1 VAKQKG
7 RKGRWQKDGRKGR
20 RREEKKKKKRRREE
34 KKRKKRKARTND
46 GNGSPSTALVITDLL
61 YNLKSLGPLSAGAL
75 STVPL
80 VDLEAG
86 IEDEDVTL
94 VQGLVGELDL
104 GNTDVALALDV
115 EEPLLKGV
123 AVNLLEARVNTA
135 GEVTETAEGLEEV
148 LELLGLVGLN
158 LAVLNGGATEG
169 VIELNGL
176 VGGHSHLVLGSLRAE
191 PEVDVPLEGA
201 GGLLSLRLPN
211 NDNNNK

>member
-1 VAKQKG
+1 MKNTEQNG
-7 RKGRWQKDGRKGR
+7 T
-20 RREEKKKKKRRREE
+20 RE
-34 KKRKKRKARTND
+34 RTND
-46 GNGSPSTALVITDLL
+46 RDGGPSTTLVVTDLL
-61 YNLKSLGPLSAGAL
+61 HNLKSLGPLSAGAL
-75 STVPL
+75 GSVPL
-80 VDLEAG
+80 VDLETSV
-86 IEDEDVTL
+86 EDEDITL
-94 VQGLVGELDL
+94 VQGLVGELNL
-104 GNTDVALALDV
+104 GDTDVALALDV
-115 EEPLLKGV
+115 EEPLVEGIT
-123 AVNLLEARVNTA
+123 VNLLEARFNAT

-191 PEVDVPLEGA
+191 PKVDVPLEGA